1 MSNTTSDMVMEQVVQ
16 DPVTV
21 IVLASVLFLSEIM
34 PVLPIKQNGIL
45 HSIVTLFQKLVKK

>member
-21 IVLASVLFLSEIM
+21 IVLASVIFVSEIM
-34 PVLPIKQNGIL
+34 GVLPIKQNGIL
-45 HSIVTLFQKLVKK
+45 HTIVNLLQKLVKK